1 MVVVHVPARVIL
13 HVVEGKI
20 EKVQRRKVEG
30 EGQGKMEV
38 ATKAAAF
45 LSLVSISLSP
55 PASVAF
61 L

>member
-38 ATKAAAF
+38 ATKAQPF
-45 LSLVSISLSP
+45 SL
-55 PASVAF
+55 
-61 L
+61 